1 MSNFSKGIISIP
13 EVTGDIEIT
22 VTTQGQAIN
31 LFDTNTA
38 LYNHRVKST
47 GAVSSDSANGIITTA
62 PIDISNIST
71 LTIGGISEV
80 YNTSYGYCAYIW
92 TYSDADASTMVSSLK
107 YTAETYVMDVA
118 NIKQSYPTGVYC
130 RVVLALT
137 NGTAVSQ
144 ADTTNLT
151 IYGS

>member
-47 GAVSSDSANGIITTA
+47 GAVSNDNANGIITTA
-62 PIDISNIST
+62 PIDISNISMK
-71 LTIGGISEV
+71 SENM
-80 YNTSYGYCAYIW
+80 YNDSESEYAQ
-92 TYSDADASTMVSSLK
+92 K
-107 YTAETYVMDVA
+107 
-118 NIKQSYPTGVYC
+118 
-130 RVVLALT
+130 
-137 NGTAVSQ
+137 
-144 ADTTNLT
+144 
-151 IYGS
+151 

>member
-31 LFDTNTA
+31 LFDTNTT

-47 GAVSSDSANGIITTA
+47 GAVSNDNANGIITTA

-71 LTIGGISEV
+71 LTIGGINEV
-80 YNTSYGYCAYIW
+80 YSTSYGYCAYIW
-92 TYSDADASTMVSSLK
+92 TYSDADASTVVSSLK
-107 YTAETYVMDVA
+107 YTTETYVMDVA
-118 NIKQSYPTGVYC
+118 SIKQSYPTGVYC
-130 RVVLALT
+130 RVVLVLT

-151 IYGS
+151 IYGN